1 MKYLRNGLTAQI
13 PRLLCPYWPIVLG
26 GVVLG
31 LVGGGSVA
39 GLLAVV
45 NQGLY
50 ATQADVATLVIAFT
64 ALCLLILVG
73 SIGADISVLGSGSLP
88 AFAARLPQK
97 FWLLRSTRSRFTGR
111 TG

>member
-1 MKYLRNGLTAQI
+1 MKHLRNGLTAQI
-13 PRLLCPYWPIVLG
+13 LYLLRPYWPIVLG

-50 ATQADVATLVIAFT
+50 ATQADATLVIAFT

-73 SIGADISVLGSGSLP
+73 SIGADISANYVGQRIIAG
-88 AFAARLPQK
+88 
-97 FWLLRSTRSRFTGR
+97 LRSSLAAKIL
-111 TG
+111 